1 MANVSVYP
9 DFPNVKA
16 QLPTMTDWAALAPQN
31 AKMWYQIAQQ
41 LQGVPQEEAR
51 LANELTAGKI
61 ALQPYEMEALQTDIS
76 LAPLLARAKYLSALD
91 SYQKPI
97 GVPKGGL
104 WDPRQQKMIVDPL
117 PGDGTPEKKQ
127 FVGRDDTTGQPI
139 NFNPVTGAYELG
151 QWPAGVNTIK
161 PRTLPQPTVVQGDV
175 DGSPSTVSVQ
185 QGGSGGPVATEVKTG
200 GGQSI
205 SPISEP
211 VIKSVQDDIQG
222 GLELLKDISGME
234 AGLSETGRL
243 KGMKSMVEVFFG
255 DNKKAIDFQTARN
268 NVRVAIQSIIKGIPS
283 NFDVQVVL
291 DTLPDFLQ
299 PEEVNRSRIETTRRK
314 ALSLVSNTISFYKG
328 TKQRIPDVILEQARQ
343 MGVNVDGVP
352 AWDGQGDPLMRDGV
366 VGTGGASNE
375 IIKESPVGRVR
386 IKLKSQ

>member
-1 MANVSVYP
+1 MAQVSVYP

-76 LAPLLARAKYLSALD
+76 LAPLLADAKYLGALAD
-91 SYQKPI
+91 YRKPLTPGRG
-97 GVPKGGL
+97 GVYDWINK
-104 WDPRQQKMIVDPL
+104 QQLVPPLVDE
-117 PGDGTPEKKQ
+117 EKPVRET
-127 FVGRDDTTGQPI
+127 FVGVDDVTNQPI
-139 NFNPVTGAYELG
+139 WANPITKQITLGALPE
-151 QWPAGVNTIK
+151 GVRAIK
-161 PRTLPQPTVVQGDV
+161 PRTLPQPTVIQGDV
-175 DGSPSTVSVQ
+175 GGTPSTISVQ

-255 DNKKAIDFQTARN
+255 ENKKAIDFQTARN

-352 AWDGQGDPLMRDGV
+352 AWDGQGDPLMRDGA
-366 VGTGGASNE
+366 VGTGGVSNE
-375 IIKESPVGRVR
+375 IIKETPSGRVR
-386 IKLKSQ
+386 IKLKSK